1 VTTATSGAGFIDGYS
16 GLVDS
21 ITSDSESEGEKV
33 VDVALSAAGTVIDTI
48 GVAVDPFGAI
58 VSAGVG
64 WLLEHVSFLREPLD
78 ALLGNPDEINA
89 NVDAL
94 KSAAAEMKTISEE
107 HRQDLS
113 TVAGWQGEA
122 ADKYQSSLGQMADEL
137 ESLGMTLDGT
147 AAVVGISGMLVTTLR
162 GIVFDVIAALITEL
176 IRYALI
182 AAASAAVTFGGSIAA
197 FCGVAGARAV
207 ATATRISGKITKLL
221 SGLGRQA
228 GRLGELARAM
238 QHLADGLDRFS
249 TAGDLAFG
257 AYQSGKPYST
267 PTSDTRPVDTR
278 PVDIRPT
285 QV

>member
-1 VTTATSGAGFIDGYS
+1 MTAASGTEGTGIIDTYA
-16 GLVDS
+16 GLVGA
-21 ITSDSESEGEKV
+21 ITNDSESEGEKV
-33 VDVALSAAGTVIDTI
+33 VDIALSATGAVVDTI
-48 GVAVDPFGAI
+48 GMAIDPFGYI

-94 KSAAAEMKTISEE
+94 KSAAAEMKTIAAE

-113 TVAGWQGEA
+113 TVAEWQGKA
-122 ADKYQSSLGQMADEL
+122 GDAYTNSLTQMADEL

-162 GIVFDVIAALITEL
+162 GIVFDVIASLITEL

-182 AAASAAVTFGGSIAA
+182 AAASAVVTFGGSIAA
-197 FCGVAGARAV
+197 FCGVAGARAA
-207 ATATRISGKITKLL
+207 ATAARISGKISKLL
-221 SGLGRQA
+221 AGLGRQA
-228 GRLGELARAM
+228 GRLAKLANSM
-238 QHLADGLDRFS
+238 ESLTKGLDRFS

-257 AYQSGKPYST
+257 AYQAAKPYSV
-267 PTSDTRPVDTR
+267 PPA
-278 PVDIRPT
+278 
-285 QV
+285 

>member
-1 VTTATSGAGFIDGYS
+1 MTAPSGTEGTGIIDTYA
-16 GLVDS
+16 GLVS
-21 ITSDSESEGEKV
+21 AITSDSESEGEKV
-33 VDVALSAAGTVIDTI
+33 VDVALSATGAVVDTI
-48 GVAVDPFGAI
+48 GMMADPFGYI

-94 KSAAAEMKTISEE
+94 KSAAAEMKTIAAE

-113 TVAGWQGEA
+113 TVAEWQGKA
-122 ADKYQSSLGQMADEL
+122 GDAYTTSLTKMADEL

-162 GIVFDVIAALITEL
+162 GIVFDVIASLIAEL

-197 FCGVAGARAV
+197 FCGVAGARAA
-207 ATATRISGKITKLL
+207 ATAVRISGKITKLL

-228 GRLGELARAM
+228 GRLAK
-238 QHLADGLDRFS
+238 LADSMQTLTKNLDRFS

-257 AYQSGKPYST
+257 AYQAAKPYST
-267 PTSDTRPVDTR
+267 PEAAP
-278 PVDIRPT
+278 
-285 QV
+285 Q

>member
-1 VTTATSGAGFIDGYS
+1 MTTATSGAGIVDTYA
-16 GLVDS
+16 GLVES

-33 VDVALSAAGTVIDTI
+33 VDIALSATGAVIDTI
-48 GVAVDPFGAI
+48 GMAVDPFGYI

-94 KSAAAEMKTISEE
+94 KAAAAEMKTIASE

-113 TVAGWQGEA
+113 TVAEWQGQA
-122 ADKYQSSLGQMADEL
+122 GDLYTKSLGQMADEL

-147 AAVVGISGMLVTTLR
+147 AAVVGISGMLVITLR
-162 GIVFDVIAALITEL
+162 GIVFDIIASLITEL

-182 AAASAAVTFGGSIAA
+182 AAASAVVTFGGSVAA
-197 FCGVAGARAV
+197 FLGVAGARAA
-207 ATATRISGKITKLL
+207 ATAARIAGKISKLI

-228 GRLGELARAM
+228 GRLAKLAESM
-238 QHLADGLDRFS
+238 SKLAEGLDRFS

-257 AYQSGKPYST
+257 AYQAAKPYSA
-267 PTSDTRPVDTR
+267 PGAPA
-278 PVDIRPT
+278 
-285 QV
+285 

>member
-1 VTTATSGAGFIDGYS
+1 VTTATSGAGIVDSYA

-33 VDVALSAAGTVIDTI
+33 VDVALSATGVVIDTI
-48 GVAVDPFGAI
+48 GMAVDPFGYI

-94 KSAAAEMKTISEE
+94 KQAAAEMKTIAEE
-107 HRQDLS
+107 HKQDLT
-113 TVAGWQGEA
+113 TVAEWGGET
-122 ADKYQSSLGQMADEL
+122 ADKYHGSLGQMAEEL

-162 GIVFDVIAALITEL
+162 GIVFDIIAQLITEL

-182 AAASAAVTFGGSIAA
+182 AAASAAFTFGGSIAA
-197 FCGVAGARAV
+197 FCGVAGARAA
-207 ATATRISGKITKLL
+207 ATAVRISGKITKLI

-228 GRLGELARAM
+228 GRLAKLAHSM
-238 QHLADGLDRFS
+238 QKLADGLDRFS

-257 AYQSGKPYST
+257 AYQSAKPYDT
-267 PTSDTRPVDTR
+267 PGQSAPDQHR
-278 PVDIRPT
+278 RPT
-285 QV
+285 DVDMT

>member
-1 VTTATSGAGFIDGYS
+1 VTTATSGAGIVDSYS
-16 GLVDS
+16 GLVGA
-21 ITSDSESEGEKV
+21 ITSDAESEGEQV
-33 VDVALSAAGTVIDTI
+33 VDVALSATGAVIDTVGAAI
-48 GVAVDPFGAI
+48 DPFGAI

-94 KSAAAEMKTISEE
+94 KSAAAEMKTIAEE
-107 HRQDLS
+107 HRQDLG
-113 TVAGWQGEA
+113 TIAEWTGEA
-122 ADKYQSSLGQMADEL
+122 ADAYHGSLTQLAEEL
-137 ESLGMTLDGT
+137 DSMGLTLDGT

-162 GIVFDVIAALITEL
+162 GIVFDIIAALITEL

-207 ATATRISGKITKLL
+207 ATATRIAGKISKLI

-228 GRLGELARAM
+228 GRLADLGRAM
-238 QHLADGLDRFS
+238 QNLADGLDRFA

-257 AYQSGKPYST
+257 AYQAAKPYET
-267 PTSDTRPVDTR
+267 PSA
-278 PVDIRPT
+278 
-285 QV
+285 QA

>member
-1 VTTATSGAGFIDGYS
+1 MTTATSGAGIVDSYA

-33 VDVALSAAGTVIDTI
+33 VDVALSASGVVIDTI
-48 GVAVDPFGAI
+48 GMAVDPFGYI
-58 VSAGVG
+58 VGAGVG

-94 KSAAAEMKTISEE
+94 KSAAAEMKTIAEE
-107 HRQDLS
+107 HRQDLT
-113 TVAGWQGEA
+113 TVAEWQGDA
-122 ADKYQSSLGQMADEL
+122 ADKYHSSLSQLAEEL
-137 ESLGMTLDGT
+137 DSMGLTLDGT

-162 GIVFDVIAALITEL
+162 GIVFDIIASLITEL
-176 IRYALI
+176 VRYALI
-182 AAASAAVTFGGSIAA
+182 AAASAAFTFGGSIAT
-197 FCGVAGARAV
+197 FLGVAGARAASV
-207 ATATRISGKITKLL
+207 AMKISGKITKLI

-228 GRLGELARAM
+228 GRLAKLAKSM
-238 QHLADGLDRFS
+238 SKLAEGLDRFA

-257 AYQSGKPYST
+257 AYQSAKPYDAPDSSA
-267 PTSDTRPVDTR
+267 PDTRR
-278 PVDIRPT
+278 PPDVST

>member
-1 VTTATSGAGFIDGYS
+1 MTTATSGAGIVDSYA

-21 ITSDSESEGEKV
+21 ITSDAESEGEQV
-33 VDVALSAAGTVIDTI
+33 VDVALSATGVVVDTI
-48 GVAVDPFGAI
+48 GMAVDPFGYI

-94 KSAAAEMKTISEE
+94 KSAAAEMKTIAGE

-113 TVAGWQGEA
+113 TVAGWQGDA
-122 ADKYQSSLGQMADEL
+122 GDKYHNSLSQMAEEL

-162 GIVFDVIAALITEL
+162 GIVFDIIASLITEL
-176 IRYALI
+176 VRYALI
-182 AAASAAVTFGGSIAA
+182 AAASAAFTFGGSIAA
-197 FCGVAGARAV
+197 FLGVAGARAA
-207 ATATRISGKITKLL
+207 ATAMRISGKITKLI

-228 GRLGELARAM
+228 GRLAK
-238 QHLADGLDRFS
+238 LADSMQNLTQGLDRFA

-257 AYQSGKPYST
+257 AYQAAKPYST
-267 PTSDTRPVDTR
+267 PDTSAPDTRR
-278 PVDIRPT
+278 PPDV
-285 QV
+285 QA

>member
-1 VTTATSGAGFIDGYS
+1 MTAATSGAGIVDTYA
-16 GLVDS
+16 GLVGS
-21 ITSDSESEGEKV
+21 ITSDAESEGEKV
-33 VDVALSAAGTVIDTI
+33 VDVALSAAGAVVDTI
-48 GVAVDPFGAI
+48 GMAADPLGFI

-94 KSAAAEMKTISEE
+94 KSAAVEMKTIAAE
-107 HRQDLS
+107 HREDLS
-113 TVAGWQGEA
+113 TIATWQGEA
-122 ADKYQSSLGQMADEL
+122 GDSYARSLTEMADEL

-162 GIVFDVIAALITEL
+162 GIVFDIIASLITEL
-176 IRYALI
+176 VRYALI

-197 FCGVAGARAV
+197 FCGVAGARAA
-207 ATATRISGKITKLL
+207 ATAARISGKIAKLI

-228 GRLGELARAM
+228 GRLAK
-238 QHLADGLDRFS
+238 LADAMRNLTQGLDRFA

-257 AYQSGKPYST
+257 AYQAAKPY
-267 PTSDTRPVDTR
+267 PTS
-278 PVDIRPT
+278 
-285 QV
+285 